1 MNLKTSYLGMK
12 LRTPLVPSAS
22 PLNESLDGI
31 KRMEDAGAA
40 AVVLHSL
47 FEEHLGEES
56 KSRSHGFGPTGD
68 SLAEALPAYSEP
80 PAFTIGPDRYFNEIA
95 SAKEAVA
102 IPVIASLNGTTSG
115 GGSIPQSKS
124 NKRAPTPW
132 S

>member
-1 MNLKTSYLGMK
+1 MDLKTKYLGLT

-22 PLNESLDGI
+22 PLSESLDGT

-47 FEEHLGEES
+47 FEEHLGQES
-56 KSRSHGFGPTGD
+56 KSLSHGFWPSSE

-80 PAFTIGPDRYFNEIA
+80 IAVRIGPDRYFNEIA

-124 NKRAPTPW
+124 NRRALTP
-132 S
+132 